1 MEYIASISN
10 WIASV
15 SSWILPFL
23 ILLTVLVFVH
33 EMGHYLVARYCG
45 VRIEVFSVGFGPE
58 IYGWNDR
65 RGTRWRFSLI
75 PIGGYVK
82 MFGEQPGGS
91 GRDGEGSTLSA
102 TERAESFA
110 AKTLGQRSA
119 IVFAGPFANFLLAIV
134 LLAGMFMVIG
144 QPFTPADISSVEP
157 NSAAERAGLKPG
169 DVIAAINGT
178 KIERFEQVVSI
189 VRLAPRQPLEIM
201 VLRDGREIVLNAI
214 AGVHEREDRFGNT
227 QTIGRL
233 GVRRG
238 GGDRKLVRHD
248 PATAVWRAT
257 VETVTLSGQI
267 LDFVWQMINGT
278 RTTKEL
284 GGPIRI
290 AQISSDM
297 WQLGIASMVMFAVA
311 LSINLGLLNL
321 FPVPMLDGGHLLF
334 YLFEAIRGKPLGER
348 AQEYGFRIGIVMVL
362 GLMVFATWNDLEY
375 FHVVEYFVNLVT

>member
-1 MEYIASISN
+1 MDYITSVSN
-10 WIASV
+10 WV
-15 SSWILPFL
+15 LPFL

-45 VRIEVFSVGFGPE
+45 VRVEVFSIGFGPE
-58 IYGWNDR
+58 IYGWNGRD
-65 RGTRWRFSLI
+65 GTRWRFSVI

-82 MFGEQPGGS
+82 MFGEQPGGP
-91 GRDGEGSTLSA
+91 GRDGEGPELSA
-102 TERAESFA
+102 AERAESFA
-110 AKTLGQRSA
+110 AKTLGQRAA
-119 IVFAGPFANFLLAIV
+119 IVFAGPFANFLFAV
-134 LLAGMFMVIG
+134 VMLAGMFMAIG

-169 DVIAAINGT
+169 DVIASINGT
-178 KIERFEQVVSI
+178 KIERFEQVVGI
-189 VRLAPRQPLEIM
+189 VRMAPGQPLEIT
-201 VLRDGREIVLNAI
+201 VQREGDEIVLDAV
-214 AGVHEREDRFGNT
+214 AGVHERTDRFGNT
-227 QTIGRL
+227 QSIGRL

-238 GGDRKLVRHD
+238 TGDRVLVRYD
-248 PATAVWRAT
+248 PATAVWRAS
-257 VETVTLSGQI
+257 VETVALSGQI
-267 LDFVWQMINGT
+267 LDFVWQMINGS
-278 RTTKEL
+278 RTSKEL

-297 WQLGIASMVMFAVA
+297 WQLGFASMIMFAVA

-375 FHVVEYFVNLVT
+375 FHVFDFFVNLVT